1 MDDQQLQEWIERISL
16 ESFRLPFRHKATFNR
31 RLRSTGGRYFTK
43 THNIDISWQQY
54 ETFGPAEVE
63 KIIKHELC
71 HYHLHLQRKGYK
83 HSDPDFKLLLKEV
96 GGTRFCKA
104 LAPRK
109 APAPYRY
116 KLECRNCG
124 MHYMRKRKM
133 DPGKYACGSCR
144 GKLRLVLLSP

>member
-1 MDDQQLQEWIERISL
+1 MDDQQLQAWIERISL
-16 ESFRLPFRHKATFNR
+16 ESFRLPFQHKANFNR
-31 RLRSTGGRYFTK
+31 RLKSTGGRYFTK
-43 THNIDISWQQY
+43 SHNIDISWQQY

-83 HSDPDFKLLLKEV
+83 HSDPDFKQLLQEV

-109 APAPYRY
+109 ATPYRY
-116 KLECRNCG
+116 KLECGACG
-124 MHYMRKRKM
+124 MHYLRKRKM
-133 DPGKYACGSCR
+133 DPSKYACGRCR
-144 GKLRLVLLSP
+144 GKLRLLVLGT